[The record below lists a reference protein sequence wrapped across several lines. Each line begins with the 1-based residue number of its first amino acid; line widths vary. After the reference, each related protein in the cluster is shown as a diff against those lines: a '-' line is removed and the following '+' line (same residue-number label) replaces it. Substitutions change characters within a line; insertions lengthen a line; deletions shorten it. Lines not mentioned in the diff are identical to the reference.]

1 MSKIKFTLGKIH
13 NIVFNLPSRAPGN
26 SSICMGKVII
36 NVPGL
41 NCSKE
46 IEFDQFDL
54 VKLSLDS
61 KKLHETVK
69 GRASISSKCRG
80 FKLVI
85 SGTNKG
91 HIKFEVTL
99 NNYYFTSPENL
110 EWSSSITFYE
120 YLESLQQV
128 IGSIK
133 QIQS

>member
-1 MSKIKFTLGKIH
+1 MSKIKFTLGKIQ
-13 NIVFNLPSRAPGN
+13 NIVFNLPSRAPGDA
-26 SSICMGKVII
+26 SICMGKVII

-46 IEFDQFDL
+46 IEFHQSDL

-61 KKLHETVK
+61 TKLYEAAK

-80 FKLVI
+80 FKLTI

-91 HIKFEVTL
+91 HIRFEVTL
-99 NNYYFTSPENL
+99 NNHTFTSPENL

-128 IGSIK
+128 IGSLE